1 MRRPRFYFEL
11 RKHRSDSNRRS
22 WKINEV
28 CIAEYGFVNVV
39 GKKKIIGVG
48 VWKLIII
55 SSITTS
61 EHIDQSKILLQNFQ
75 QLFDISSIFQ
85 TNFGRISKFWWIS
98 NFCVTRQHF
107 INLFHHNGLFMS
119 FRSTLARKKETI
131 IHSDVQVVNSYYNF
145 QSIKNNALQNL
156 QTSPKIKKSFLK
168 KQEALWVKLMKAFR
182 RFTVKSARF
191 SKDVFYL
198 ESSMLC
204 GVHPFSLWKQDTRKS
219 LLISSFL
226 QKEKWFESANRRE
239 PNKALWGV
247 YEKRAA
253 KNQEKHVSTEFGKR
267 KHFSLFSHYAEN
279 ITTQL
284 AWKNSAVVA
293 HKTFLFYFSSNTTI

>member
-156 QTSPKIKKSFLK
+156 QTSPKIKKKFPKKTRSIVGEAYEGFPTLHCKKCQVLERCFLPRK
-168 KQEALWVKLMKAFR
+168 FHVMRSSSIFIMK
-182 RFTVKSARF
+182 
-191 SKDVFYL
+191 
-198 ESSMLC
+198 
-204 GVHPFSLWKQDTRKS
+204 TRY
-219 LLISSFL
+219 
-226 QKEKWFESANRRE
+226 KEKFAHLFLSPE
-239 PNKALWGV
+239 
-247 YEKRAA
+247 
-253 KNQEKHVSTEFGKR
+253 R
-267 KHFSLFSHYAEN
+267 KM
-279 ITTQL
+279 I
-284 AWKNSAVVA
+284 W
-293 HKTFLFYFSSNTTI
+293 IC